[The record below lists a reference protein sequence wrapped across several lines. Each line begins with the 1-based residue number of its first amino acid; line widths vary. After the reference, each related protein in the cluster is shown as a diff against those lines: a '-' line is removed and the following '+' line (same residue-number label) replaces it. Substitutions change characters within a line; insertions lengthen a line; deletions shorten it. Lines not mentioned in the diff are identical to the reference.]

1 MKKLT
6 RKDFLKTS
14 ILAIAS
20 VFHAPGWLRGK
31 EAARAE
37 GTRSTSSEPE
47 KMIASCGLVCSECPT
62 FIATQKNDD
71 KMREE
76 TAKKWSE
83 MFHSDIKPADI
94 NCDGCTSNSTKLFNY
109 CGKCD
114 IRKCAKEKGVKNC
127 AYCADYPCEK
137 LTAFLKNAPEAKV
150 VLDDIRKKKG

>member
-1 MKKLT
+1 MKQLS
-6 RKDFLKTS
+6 RKEFLK
-14 ILAIAS
+14 ICPLAAFS
-20 VFHAPGWLRGK
+20 VFPMSRWLRGGQETSA
-31 EAARAE
+31 EA
-37 GTRSTSSEPE
+37 E
-47 KMIASCGLVCSECPT
+47 KMIAYCGISCSDCPT

>member
-1 MKKLT
+1 MRQLS
-6 RKDFLKTS
+6 RNEFLK
-14 ILAIAS
+14 ICPLAAFS
-20 VFHAPGWLRGK
+20 MFPMPRWLRGNG
-31 EAARAE
+31 AAQETPA
-37 GTRSTSSEPE
+37 EPE
-47 KMIASCGLVCSECPT
+47 KMIACCGLVCLECPT

-94 NCDGCTSNSTKLFNY
+94 NCDGCTSNSTRLFNY
-109 CGKCD
+109 CGQCE

-127 AYCADYPCEK
+127 AYCAEYPCEK
-137 LTAFLKNAPEAKV
+137 LAAFQKNAPEAKV

>member
-1 MKKLT
+1 MKQLS
-6 RKDFLKTS
+6 RKEFLK
-14 ILAIAS
+14 ICPLAAFS
-20 VFHAPGWLRGK
+20 VFHVPRWLRGN
-31 EAARAE
+31 AGQA
-37 GTRSTSSEPE
+37 TPPEPE
-47 KMIASCGLVCSECPT
+47 KMISYCGLVCSECPT

-109 CGKCD
+109 CGQCE
-114 IRKCAKEKGVKNC
+114 IRKCAREKGVKNC
-127 AYCADYPCEK
+127 AYCAEYPCEK

-150 VLDDIRKKKG
+150 VLDDIRKKIR